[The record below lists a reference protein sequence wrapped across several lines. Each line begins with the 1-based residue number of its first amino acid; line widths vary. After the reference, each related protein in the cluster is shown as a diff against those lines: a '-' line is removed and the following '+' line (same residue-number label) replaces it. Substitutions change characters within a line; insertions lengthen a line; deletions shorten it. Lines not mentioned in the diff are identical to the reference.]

1 MQGLSA
7 GLMGSDLIWK
17 DALAGS
23 VEWMSRQGAGAGRSI
38 QGCESDVWAGGDWL
52 GWVSGVPG
60 TLQGEVDRGLICKKS
75 PLDLLERLGVEF
87 ERGIAQERS
96 D

>member
-38 QGCESDVWAGGDWL
+38 QGCESDVWEEVTGLAGCQGYP
-52 GWVSGVPG
+52 VPCREKLTG
-60 TLQGEVDRGLICKKS
+60 G
-75 PLDLLERLGVEF
+75 
-87 ERGIAQERS
+87 
-96 D
+96 